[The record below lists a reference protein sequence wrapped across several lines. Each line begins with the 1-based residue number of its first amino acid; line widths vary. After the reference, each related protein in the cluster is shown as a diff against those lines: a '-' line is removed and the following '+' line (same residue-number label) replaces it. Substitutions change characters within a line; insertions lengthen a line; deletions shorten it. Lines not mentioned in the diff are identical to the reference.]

1 MLSHPNVGGDLYV
14 IDMTEQQTAAPFR
27 VLPFDVDHVFEGVLG
42 GLERSGMPPAP
53 PTYLELEGA
62 GLIAPVDDPDR
73 WFSPAEA
80 RTAAWLRGRECP
92 TLSVR
97 RLEGRYRKT
106 PDAVAAHVA
115 VTIETKTADSTA
127 NAITQRVRE
136 GRKQA
141 RRWSSICAIKAPIS
155 TMPGPGL
162 TWHSDATGCT
172 STRLC
177 SSSRT
182 TWQ

>member
-1 MLSHPNVGGDLYV
+1 
-14 IDMTEQQTAAPFR
+14 MTEQQAAVPFR
-27 VLPFDVDHVFEGVLG
+27 VLPFDVDHVFEGVPG
-42 GLERSGMPPAP
+42 GLERSDRPPAP
-53 PTYLELEGA
+53 PTYAELEAA
-62 GLIAPVDDPDR
+62 GLIAPADDPDR

-80 RTAAWLRGRECP
+80 STAAWLRGRDCP

-141 RRWSSICAIKAPIS
+141 RRVVIDLRNQGSHLDDARA
-155 TMPGPGL
+155 GL
-162 TWHSDATGCT
+162 DLALRRYGLHLDETLLVLADDLAVGWFHG
-172 STRLC
+172 
-177 SSSRT
+177 
-182 TWQ
+182 